1 MKTKSEIFKQA
12 HSTAKMWK
20 NQKMNAST
28 NYMILFSF
36 ALKIIYASEK
46 KVNESAF
53 TIKNER
59 IVKETEKA
67 ILYSAKLKTDSNNN
81 SIIEAWIPKSA
92 INNNTVANWYF
103 EKNSMLVNY

>member
-1 MKTKSEIFKQA
+1 MKTTSEIFKQA

-20 NQKMNAST
+20 NQKMNANS
-28 NYMILFSF
+28 NYMILFSI

-59 IVKETEKA
+59 ILRETEKA
-67 ILYSAKLKTDSNNN
+67 ILYSAKLKLASNNN
-81 SIIEAWIPKSA
+81 TIIEAWIPKSA
-92 INNNTVANWYF
+92 INNNIVANWYF
-103 EKNSMLVNY
+103 ERNAMLKNY